1 MAITKLMHM
10 KESSLKSASIH
21 LKNCIKYIE
30 NEDKTEHGMY
40 IAANNC
46 HLETAFEEMIET
58 KKYYGKEDKRQGY
71 HFVISFKPG
80 ETDESTAFDIA
91 HKFVREYLKDY
102 EAVYSVHND
111 QKHIHAHIVFNS
123 VNCMTG
129 LKYHYNDG
137 DWERDIQPIVD
148 RLCIEHGLSPLEYH
162 IDEYVG
168 KDGQI
173 HEKRR
178 YSQNVSWNAVMQR
191 DIDEC
196 IEKSKDFKDFLKH
209 LKEDFNY
216 TINVENRKDT
226 TIKAPGM
233 KKNRRLKGTSIGEDY
248 SEAAIRMRIAVRNGK
263 YIYERC
269 VPPEIIKISRMPKQ
283 QYIKFIK
290 WDKMTP
296 FQRERL
302 KAMMIRRQLSITNG
316 PLWYKKAKASEFNK
330 AVENYQYIMKLGLKS
345 ERDALKRYYNINEK
359 ILINTKKRYF
369 IRQEIRRIKQE
380 AMEMDKSSEEYL
392 KLIEQVKAAADEAEI
407 CKENI
412 KNLTYE
418 KYRCKRLLSEDV
430 SDIVG
435 RHDDIMYKNWKLE
448 KDIHSLEKDIESSKK
463 ENSSKKE
470 KKHKKDSSDAKDT
483 GKLDITISKELIFG
497 ENDSSIKTRVPGTWG
512 NNVRYI
518 WIDKDKAMEIHNGK
532 TILTFLESD
541 KEYELYSEDNG
552 VIETIK
558 GEDLYKSHYDPVSK
572 KVRRSPQNS
581 K

>member
-196 IEKSKDFKDFLKH
+196 IEKSKDFDDFLKH

-216 TINVENRKDT
+216 TINVTDRKYI

-233 KKNRRLKGTSIGEDY
+233 KKCRRLKGTSLGADY
-248 SEAAIRMRIAVRNGK
+248 SEAAIEMRIAVRNGR
-263 YIYERC
+263 YVYEKC
-269 VPPEIIKISRMPKQ
+269 NPPAIIKVSRIPKQ

-296 FQRERL
+296 FQKERF
-302 KAMMIRRQLSITNG
+302 KAMMIRRQFCKTNG
-316 PLWYKKAKASEFNK
+316 PLWYKKVKASDFNR
-330 AVENYQYIMKLGLKS
+330 AVENYQFAVKS
-345 ERDALKRYYNINEK
+345 GFKSQKDAIRKYYSLDNIIEENV
-359 ILINTKKRYF
+359 KKRYL
-369 IRQEIRRIKQE
+369 IRQKIQRLEHE
-380 AMEMDKSSEEYL
+380 AVKMDQASKAYSN
-392 KLIEQVKAAADEAEI
+392 LIEQLKSAAVEAQK
-407 CKENI
+407 CSENI

-463 ENSSKKE
+463 ENNSKKE
-470 KKHKKDSSDAKDT
+470 EKHKKGSLDAKEK
-483 GKLDITISKELIFG
+483 GKLDITISKKLIFG

-532 TILTFLESD
+532 TIFTFLESD

>member
-1 MAITKLMHM
+1 
-10 KESSLKSASIH
+10 
-21 LKNCIKYIE
+21 
-30 NEDKTEHGMY
+30 
-40 IAANNC
+40 
-46 HLETAFEEMIET
+46 
-58 KKYYGKEDKRQGY
+58 
-71 HFVISFKPG
+71 
-80 ETDESTAFDIA
+80 
-91 HKFVREYLKDY
+91 
-102 EAVYSVHND
+102 
-111 QKHIHAHIVFNS
+111 
-123 VNCMTG
+123 
-129 LKYHYNDG
+129 
-137 DWERDIQPIVD
+137 
-148 RLCIEHGLSPLEYH
+148 
-162 IDEYVG
+162 
-168 KDGQI
+168 
-173 HEKRR
+173 
-178 YSQNVSWNAVMQR
+178 
-191 DIDEC
+191 
-196 IEKSKDFKDFLKH
+196 
-209 LKEDFNY
+209 
-216 TINVENRKDT
+216 
-226 TIKAPGM
+226 
-233 KKNRRLKGTSIGEDY
+233 
-248 SEAAIRMRIAVRNGK
+248 
-263 YIYERC
+263 
-269 VPPEIIKISRMPKQ
+269 
-283 QYIKFIK
+283 
-290 WDKMTP
+290 MTP

-448 KDIHSLEKDIESSKK
+448 KYIHSLEKDIESSKK

-470 KKHKKDSSDAKDT
+470 KKHKKDSSDAKET